1 MAKKLDYEG
10 SIGIVHYS
18 DVSVS
23 DTNCLCFPTDYDDE
37 EYVVESEVKEE
48 NSFSNLTC
56 GSLFYGRSG
65 VIQIDKDFSK
75 MKMSSFNFG
84 GCSKLRK
91 LFVRGKK
98 CWWDDYKGDYT
109 FENHSGNPTDD
120 ENYFKKPTGDYLSG
134 GFNEMIVFTQNF
146 RYIKAFRKIDFR
158 FPKLTRLQSNFYK
171 CEELKEVTLDISNLV
186 RCEGEF
192 EGCFNLKDVKLCGIT
207 SYYKEG
213 VKVILGKDDY
223 GDVYGKTENI
233 GIPHLIYGEKMF
245 QGCSSLTSFN
255 YPLPSLLF
263 GQNMF
268 SGCRLDA
275 ESVCT
280 ILNSLPDIHEITKD
294 SSAIDSETDI
304 LKTIFKNIKYGDY
317 NIWSD
322 GNGNWNEKYSQA
334 QSGKMTDYKNYSTDE
349 HQKKAEKK
357 DNCLLTELK
366 KQKTGGTLQYYFAIK
381 NVAYDYGKE
390 DYIYNYYGTAVNEN
404 SGRFGLITLGVGRG
418 VEKEDVVKEAR
429 NKATEKGWTVSIS
442 NG

>member
-1 MAKKLDYEG
+1 MAKKFDYEG

-23 DTNCLCFPTDYDDE
+23 DTNCLCFPTDYKDKEHVDKE
-37 EYVVESEVKEE
+37 HVGSGAKEE
-48 NSFSNLTC
+48 NSFSNLIC

-91 LFVRGKK
+91 LFVKGKK
-98 CWWDDYKGDYT
+98 YKWDIQDGNYK
-109 FENHSGNPTDD
+109 FESDF
-120 ENYFKKPTGDYLSG
+120 EKPSDDYLSG
-134 GFNEMIVFTQNF
+134 AFNEMIVFTQNF

-158 FPKLTRLQSNFYK
+158 FPKLTRLQGNFYK

-192 EGCFNLKDVKLCGIT
+192 EGCFKLSDVNLRGIT

-223 GDVYGKTENI
+223 DIVYGDIKNI

-280 ILNSLPDIHEITKD
+280 ILNSLPNISTITKD
-294 SSAIDSETDI
+294 SSDIDSETEK
-304 LKTIFKNIKYGDY
+304 LQTIFKNIKYEDY

-322 GNGNWNEKYSQA
+322 GNGNWNEKYSWT
-334 QSGKMTDYKNYSTDE
+334 QSGKMTDYSTDE

-366 KQKTGGTLQYYFAIK
+366 KQKTGGKLQYYFAIK
-381 NVAYDYGKE
+381 NVGYDYGKE
-390 DYIYNYYGTAVNEN
+390 DYIYNFSGTAVNEN
-404 SGRFGLITLGVGRG
+404 SGRFGLITIGVG
-418 VEKEDVVKEAR
+418 KDVNPETDSNVKSAR
-429 NKATEKGWTVSIS
+429 DNATKKGWTVSIS

>member
-1 MAKKLDYEG
+1 MTKKFDYEG

-23 DTNCLCFPTDYDDE
+23 DTNCLCFPTDYKDKEHVDKE
-37 EYVVESEVKEE
+37 HVESEIKEE
-48 NSFSNLTC
+48 NSFSNLIC

-91 LFVRGKK
+91 LFVKGKK
-98 CWWDDYKGDYT
+98 CKWDIQDGNYK
-109 FENHSGNPTDD
+109 FESDF
-120 ENYFKKPTGDYLSG
+120 EKPSDDYLSG
-134 GFNEMIVFTQNF
+134 AFNEMIVFTQNF

-158 FPKLTRLQSNFYK
+158 FPKLTRLQGNFYK

-192 EGCFNLKDVKLCGIT
+192 EGCFKLSDVNLRGIT

-223 GDVYGKTENI
+223 NKVYGDIKNI

-280 ILNSLPDIHEITKD
+280 ILNSLPNISTITKD
-294 SSAIDSETDI
+294 SSDIDSETEK
-304 LKTIFKNIKYGDY
+304 LQTIFKNIKYGDY

-322 GNGNWNEKYSQA
+322 GKGNWNEKYSWT
-334 QSGKMTDYKNYSTDE
+334 QSGKMTDYSTDE

-366 KQKTGGTLQYYFAIK
+366 KQKTGGKLQYYFAIK
-381 NVAYDYGKE
+381 NVGYDYGKE
-390 DYIYNYYGTAVNEN
+390 DYIYNFHGTAVNEN

-418 VEKEDVVKEAR
+418 VEKEDAVISAR
-429 NKATEKGWTVSIS
+429 DNATKKGWTVSIS

>member
-23 DTNCLCFPTDYDDE
+23 DTNCLCFPTDYDDK

-48 NSFSNLTC
+48 NSFSNLIC

-75 MKMSSFNFG
+75 MKLSSFNFSS
-84 GCSKLRK
+84 CSKLRK

-98 CWWDDYKGDYT
+98 CEWDIQDGDYKIEND
-109 FENHSGNPTDD
+109 FEKPTD
-120 ENYFKKPTGDYLSG
+120 DYLSG
-134 GFNEMIVFTQNF
+134 AFNEMIVFSYNF

-192 EGCFNLKDVKLCGIT
+192 EGCFKLTDVKLRGIT

-213 VKVILGKDDY
+213 DKVILGKDDY
-223 GDVYGKTENI
+223 ETIYGNIENI

-268 SGCRLDA
+268 SGCKLDA

-280 ILNSLPDIHEITKD
+280 ILNSLPDISDVIKD
-294 SSAIDSETDI
+294 SSNIEDETRKLKNI
-304 LKTIFKNIKYGDY
+304 FKTIKHKEKFF
-317 NIWSD
+317 IWSD

-418 VEKEDVVKEAR
+418 VEKKDAVISAR

>member
-1 MAKKLDYEG
+1 MTKKFDYEG

-23 DTNCLCFPTDYDDE
+23 DTNCLCFPTDYKDKEHVDKE
-37 EYVVESEVKEE
+37 HVESEIKEE
-48 NSFSNLTC
+48 NSFSNLIC

-91 LFVRGKK
+91 LFVKGKK
-98 CWWDDYKGDYT
+98 CKWDIQDGNYK
-109 FENHSGNPTDD
+109 FESDF
-120 ENYFKKPTGDYLSG
+120 EKPSDDYLSG
-134 GFNEMIVFTQNF
+134 AFNEMIVFTQNF

-186 RCEGEF
+186 RCEGDF
-192 EGCFNLKDVKLCGIT
+192 EGCFKLSDVKLRGIT

-213 VKVILGKDDY
+213 VKAILGEDDY
-223 GDVYGKTENI
+223 DKVYGDIENI

-280 ILNSLPDIHEITKD
+280 ILNSLPNISTITKD
-294 SSAIDSETDI
+294 SSDIDSETEK
-304 LKTIFKNIKYGDY
+304 LQTIFKNIKYGDY

-322 GNGNWNEKYSQA
+322 GKGNWNEKYSWT
-334 QSGKMTDYKNYSTDE
+334 QSGKMTDYSTDE

-366 KQKTGGTLQYYFAIK
+366 KQKTGGKLQYYFAIK
-381 NVAYDYGKE
+381 NVGYDYGKE
-390 DYIYNYYGTAVNEN
+390 DYIYNFSGTAVNEN
-404 SGRFGLITLGVGRG
+404 SGRFGLITIGVG
-418 VEKEDVVKEAR
+418 KDVNPETDSNVKSAR
-429 NKATEKGWTVSIS
+429 DNATKKGWTVSIS